1 MNNITIMQKLW
12 LFAGLFIILMAIQ
25 LMMVLGLSSEIEQ
38 DMTSNSEVIQPM
50 TDNFHELQVAVI
62 QTQQWLT
69 DISATRAMDGLDDG
83 FKEAEN
89 SAQVFKKSISEL
101 ARLNPELSA
110 KYRELLPVYEAYY
123 LTGQK
128 MARAYIEFG
137 PEGGNKI
144 MAEFDA
150 TAAAIYGKLDEYF
163 NHFQERQQA
172 RLEEQEEDSHQLVKF
187 NYLFAAAYLALL
199 GLLIFGGI
207 YYVAIPSK
215 ELVVTLH
222 KIASGDLTNTIK
234 VNSNDEIGEIAK
246 TTNKIV
252 DKLGA
257 ILASVSSQGMMISAY
272 SQATN
277 LVVDDTAA
285 GVTLQKMRAKEIIEV
300 ISGMNQS
307 VDQIDSLS
315 QQAQEKARKAN
326 EESNTGKS
334 VVEKSIT
341 SINKLA
347 DELKIAE
354 SSIQSL
360 EKSSEQITTV
370 LKVIQDI
377 AEQTNLLALNAAI
390 EAARAGEQGRGFA
403 VVADEVRTLAA
414 RTQGSA
420 QEIKSMIEELQHGSK
435 EAVTMMNHSYTQ
447 AQTSVEQSA
456 KAGES
461 LAVIAEAVDQINHMN
476 NEIAAATNSQKVVS
490 EEVNSKINEI
500 VSLIEVVQTQS
511 STATRMGKQ
520 TRQHATDFTKTIM
533 DLKVLRPKT

>member
-520 TRQHATDFTKTIM
+520 TRQLATDFTKTIM

>member
-1 MNNITIMQKLW
+1 MKNITIIQKLW
-12 LFAGLFIILMAIQ
+12 LFAGLFIVLLAFQ
-25 LMMVLGLSSEIEQ
+25 QMMVSGLSAEIEK
-38 DMTSNSEVIQPM
+38 DMTANSEVIQPM
-50 TDNFHELQVAVI
+50 TEIFHELQIAVI

-69 DISATRAMDGLDDG
+69 DISATRGMDGLDDG
-83 FKEAEN
+83 FTEAEN

-199 GLLIFGGI
+199 GLLILGGI